1 MTYNVSSGTLNTTVP
16 YRTRLCP
23 SYNCL
28 TVSADNTR
36 AMQLFKIL
44 SSRRGFT
51 RWLYRC
57 LLMLIMRIVQIIRRS
72 FVCRQSILVG
82 QWPDRPSSGR
92 ERSQRCWSIRTTGVR
107 CSSPSETSL
116 FRESY
121 AGGGGSVTAPINALH
136 LLNQISTLNNDH
148 R

>member
-82 QWPDRPSSGR
+82 QWPDRPSIAAVSGR
-92 ERSQRCWSIRTTGVR
+92 SAAGPSGPRVSDVPLPQKLRSSVKVM
-107 CSSPSETSL
+107 L
-116 FRESY
+116 A
-121 AGGGGSVTAPINALH
+121 AGDQS
-136 LLNQISTLNNDH
+136 
-148 R
+148 RRR